1 MSSYVQFYR
10 GERPTIFKP
19 MFIDD
24 LLYSATD
31 DDLERHHGYI
41 QWVFP
46 LKEASKSQPH
56 AIDELLTD
64 AAIAE
69 MLGDK
74 DIKKKIRRMA
84 RRMLTFWGIS
94 ITEDGAAIEDEAV
107 FRKKLG
113 CVSNHNQLRMTR
125 MLKFMRHLG
134 WDEVVDELKP
144 LLLSNTPARSK
155 AVEHWA
161 LV

>member
-10 GERPTIFKP
+10 GERPTIFEP

-31 DDLERHHGYI
+31 DKLEKHHGYI

-46 LKEASKSQPH
+46 LKEASKSQPR

-74 DIKKKIRRMA
+74 DITRKIKRMA
-84 RRMLTFWGIS
+84 RRMLTFWGIGM
-94 ITEDGAAIEDEAV
+94 TKDGATIKDEAV
-107 FRKKLG
+107 FCRKLG

-134 WDEVVDELKP
+134 WDEVVDELKQ

-155 AVEHWA
+155 AVEHWT